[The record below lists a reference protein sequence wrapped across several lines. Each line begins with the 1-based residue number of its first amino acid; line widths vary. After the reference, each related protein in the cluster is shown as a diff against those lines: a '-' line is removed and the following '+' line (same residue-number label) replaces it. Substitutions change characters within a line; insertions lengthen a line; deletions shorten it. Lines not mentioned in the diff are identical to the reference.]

1 MQINNDAPMNIQ
13 MVSFAFCL
21 TTFVSLR
28 ITWEKAAI
36 IIIQLY
42 KQMKAT
48 VKDMAYYQYM

>member
-42 KQMKAT
+42 KQMKST
-48 VKDMAYYQYM
+48 VKDMAY